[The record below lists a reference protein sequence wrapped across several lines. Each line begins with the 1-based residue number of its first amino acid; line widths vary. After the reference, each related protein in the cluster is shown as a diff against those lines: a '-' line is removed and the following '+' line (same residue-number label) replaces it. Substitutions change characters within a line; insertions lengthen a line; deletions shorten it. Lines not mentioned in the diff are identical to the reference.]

1 MNSYFQCKQ
10 FTIQQDKCAMKV
22 CTDACLFGAWVA
34 NNLVTQI
41 INPVTIL
48 DIGAGTALLSL
59 MLAQKLDSKITAVE
73 IEAAAFLQAKENIE
87 SSNFKDKINVHLA
100 DITKHIFPNKFDTII
115 CNPPF
120 FEDQLKTNNTAR
132 NAAMH
137 ATTLSYNEL
146 AKAINNNLTENGS
159 AFLLLPYYAVVQFE
173 KILVAQNLFVQQIVN
188 IKHSPTHPFFRA
200 FLKVA
205 KKSIIKSSEEIFIKE
220 TDGKYSETF
229 IELLRDYYLHL

>member
-34 NNLVTQI
+34 NTLVTQK
-41 INPVTIL
+41 INPAIIL
-48 DIGAGTALLSL
+48 DIGTGTGLLSL
-59 MLAQKLDSKITAVE
+59 MLAQKLNTKITAIE
-73 IEAAAFLQAKENIE
+73 IEEDAFAQAKENIE
-87 SSNFKDKINVHLA
+87 ISDFKNKINIHLA
-100 DITKHIFPNKFDTII
+100 DITKHIFPNKFDSII

-146 AKAINNNLTENGS
+146 AKAINNNLTENGT
-159 AFLLLPYYAVVQFE
+159 AFLLLPYYAVEQFQ
-173 KILVAQNLFVQQIVN
+173 KILAAENLFVQQIVN
-188 IKHSPTHPFFRA
+188 IKHSPTHPFFRV
-200 FLKVA
+200 FLKIG
-205 KKSIIKSSEEIFIKE
+205 KESTTKSFEEIFIKE
-220 TDGKYSETF
+220 IDGKYSERF
-229 IELLRDYYLHL
+229 IFFLQDYYLHL